1 MPGGVKMHIQNSL
14 TARLTSTFAV
24 SLAVVAISG
33 CGASR
38 EEKEARFKEF
48 WDKQHVEI
56 TAEIMKVIPED
67 EEGGE
72 VSYKLF
78 EGQDGLNLA
87 ILAYEVP
94 LNTAAYGT
102 ITPSHSAQYEFENG
116 KWTLTLLRYSDG
128 NTFFP
133 WEPNDKLKAL
143 LQSAEEY

>member
-1 MPGGVKMHIQNSL
+1 MYGGAKKTGFSARNKSVSGIRCRGVKMHIQNSL

-33 CGASR
+33 CGASK

-87 ILAYEVP
+87 ILAYEV
-94 LNTAAYGT
+94 
-102 ITPSHSAQYEFENG
+102 
-116 KWTLTLLRYSDG
+116 R
-128 NTFFP
+128 
-133 WEPNDKLKAL
+133 
-143 LQSAEEY
+143 